1 MHFNSN
7 GGEQMDITKEKL
19 IELYEK
25 MVLIRSFE
33 MKAEEKF
40 YNNEIPGFI
49 HLYIG
54 EEAIATGIIDH
65 LRKDDLI
72 TSTHRGHGHML
83 AKGADPKLMMAELYG
98 KRTGYC
104 KGKGG
109 SMHIMNFDLG
119 VLGANG
125 EVAGGLPIAAGAGM
139 AIKMI
144 KKTDQVVVAFFG
156 DGASNRGAFHEALN
170 WASIYNLPIIF
181 VVEYNQYASTV
192 NSNFATSVDNIAD
205 RAKGYDIKGI
215 TVDGN
220 DLLEVYETAAEVISA
235 VRNGSGPVL
244 LECKTYRLKG
254 HFVGDPQEYR
264 EDAEVE
270 KKWKDEPISKFE
282 RYLMEKDYL
291 DDETKNEI
299 WSKYTKV
306 IDEALEYARNDSF
319 PTAKE
324 ALTDLFADDT
334 GYDY

>member
-1 MHFNSN
+1 MELS
-7 GGEQMDITKEKL
+7 KEKL

-25 MVLIRSFE
+25 MVLIRTFE

-54 EEAIATGIIDH
+54 EEAIATGIIDNLQH
-65 LRKDDLI
+65 DDFI

-98 KRTGYC
+98 KKSGYC

-125 EVAGGLPIAAGAGM
+125 EVAAGLPIAAGAGM

-170 WASIYNLPIIF
+170 WASIYQLPIIF
-181 VVEYNQYASTV
+181 VVEYNNYASTV
-192 NSNFATSVDNIAD
+192 NSEYATSVKNIAD
-205 RAKGYDIKGI
+205 RAKGYNIKGV
-215 TVDGN
+215 TVDVN
-220 DLLEVYETAAEVISA
+220 DLLAVHETAGEIVKA
-235 VRNGSGPVL
+235 VREGSGPVL

-254 HFVGDPQEYR
+254 HFVGDPMNYR
-264 EDAEVE
+264 DDAEVE
-270 KKWKDEPISKFE
+270 EKWKNEPIGRFE
-282 RYLMEKDYL
+282 KYLKDNDYL
-291 DDETKNEI
+291 DDEKKNEI
-299 WSKYTKV
+299 WSKYTKIIEDSV
-306 IDEALEYARNDSF
+306 EFARNDDFPAAEEALE
-319 PTAKE
+319 
-324 ALTDLFADDT
+324 DLFADDA